1 MAGSCPP
8 ICLHWRHPSLSVYF
22 LMSLKNFSVFA
33 CLFMG
38 LTACSQPEQIQ
49 RISGPAQGSTFNV
62 SYWTEQKLDQSSL
75 EKQLIEELDR
85 IDLLMSNYRPD
96 SVIEGFNALQ
106 SAEPAEVGEELVQ
119 MIEIARQISSH
130 SEGCYDLTV
139 KPFFELWGFRGDKL
153 TKPSTEQ
160 IQALKQT
167 IGLDKVRTVDAKS
180 LAKQHPQLR
189 VDVSSIAQGYTVGQ
203 LAKIMDKAGIRNYLV
218 EVGGELVSKGKK
230 PEQKAWRIAIE
241 KPLPDSQVLQ
251 KIISV
256 QQDEPLSIMT
266 SGTYRHFYD
275 QDGVRYSH
283 VLDARTGTPV
293 THNTVSTT
301 ILIPDPTWGD
311 AWSTAFLCV
320 GSEQGLKLADKLN
333 LPVLFIDQQGDDF
346 IEKPSKALTEALA
359 SGQAFSFVE

>member
-1 MAGSCPP
+1 
-8 ICLHWRHPSLSVYF
+8 
-22 LMSLKNFSVFA
+22 MSLKKLSVFA
-33 CLFMG
+33 FLFVG
-38 LTACSQPEQIQ
+38 LTSCSQPDPIQ
-49 RISGPAQGSTFNV
+49 RISGPAQGSTFTV
-62 SYWTEQKLDQSSL
+62 SFWSEQELDKTSL
-75 EKQLIEELDR
+75 ETQLKDELDR

-96 SVIEGFNALQ
+96 SVIEAFNAQQ
-106 SAEPAEVGEELVQ
+106 SQEPIEVGEELVQ
-119 MIEIARQISSH
+119 LVEIARQVSVH

-139 KPFFELWGFRGDKL
+139 KPYFELWGFRGDKL

-160 IQALKQT
+160 IQALKQS
-167 IGLDKVRTVDAKS
+167 IGLDKVSSKEGS
-180 LAKQHPQLR
+180 LTKLEPALR

-203 LAKIMDKAGIRNYLV
+203 LAKILDKAGIQNYLV

-230 PEQKAWRIAIE
+230 PEAKAWRVAIE
-241 KPLPDSQVLQ
+241 KPLPDSQKLQ

-256 QQDEPLSIMT
+256 QQSEPLSIMT

-293 THNTVSTT
+293 THDTVSTT

-311 AWSTAFLCV
+311 AWSTAFLCM
-320 GSEQGLKLADKLN
+320 GSEQGLKVADELK

-346 IEKPSKALTEALA
+346 IEKPSRALTEALA
-359 SGQAFSFVE
+359 SGTAFSFQE

>member
-1 MAGSCPP
+1 MS
-8 ICLHWRHPSLSVYF
+8 LKSLSVFAF
-22 LMSLKNFSVFA
+22 LFL
-33 CLFMG
+33 G
-38 LTACSQPEQIQ
+38 LTACSQPDPIQ
-49 RISGPAQGSTFNV
+49 RISGPAQGSTFTV
-62 SYWTEQKLDQSSL
+62 SFWSEQQVDK
-75 EKQLIEELDR
+75 EAIEVQLKEELER

-96 SVIEGFNALQ
+96 SVIEAFNARQ
-106 SAEPAEVGEELVQ
+106 SKDPLEVGDELVQ
-119 MIEIARQISSH
+119 LVEIARQVSAY

-139 KPFFELWGFRGDKL
+139 KPYFELWGFRGDKL

-167 IGLDKVRTVDAKS
+167 IGLDKVSVVDAKT
-180 LAKQHPQLR
+180 LAKKHSALR

-203 LAKIMDKAGIRNYLV
+203 LAKILDKAGLQNYLV

-230 PEQKAWRIAIE
+230 PEAKAWRVAIE
-241 KPLPDSQVLQ
+241 KPLPDSQKLQ

-266 SGTYRHFYD
+266 SGTHRHFYD
-275 QDGVRYSH
+275 QDGIRYSH

-311 AWSTAFLCV
+311 AWSTAFLCM
-320 GSEQGLKLADKLN
+320 GSEQGLKVADELK
-333 LPVLFIDQQGDDF
+333 LPVLFIDQQGADF
-346 IEKPSKALTEALA
+346 IEKPSQALTDALA
-359 SGQAFSFVE
+359 SGKAFSFVE

>member
-1 MAGSCPP
+1 
-8 ICLHWRHPSLSVYF
+8 
-22 LMSLKNFSVFA
+22 MSLKKLSVFA
-33 CLFMG
+33 FLFVG
-38 LTACSQPEQIQ
+38 LTSCSQPDPIQ
-49 RISGPAQGSTFNV
+49 RISGPAQGSTFTV
-62 SYWTEQKLDQSSL
+62 SFWSEQELDKTSL
-75 EKQLIEELDR
+75 ETQLKDELDR

-96 SVIEGFNALQ
+96 SVIEAFNAQQ
-106 SAEPAEVGEELVQ
+106 SQEPIEVGEELVQ
-119 MIEIARQISSH
+119 LVEIARQVSAY

-139 KPFFELWGFRGDKL
+139 KPYFELWGFRGDKL

-160 IQALKQT
+160 IQALKQS
-167 IGLDKVRTVDAKS
+167 IGLDKVSSKEGS
-180 LAKQHPQLR
+180 LTKLEPALR

-203 LAKIMDKAGIRNYLV
+203 LAKILDKAGIQNYLV

-230 PEQKAWRIAIE
+230 PEAKAWRVAIE
-241 KPLPDSQVLQ
+241 KPLPDSQKLQ

-256 QQDEPLSIMT
+256 QQSEPLSIMT

-293 THNTVSTT
+293 THDTVSTT

-311 AWSTAFLCV
+311 AWSTAFLCM
-320 GSEQGLKLADKLN
+320 GSEQGLKVADELK

-346 IEKPSKALTEALA
+346 IEKPSRALTEALA
-359 SGQAFSFVE
+359 SGTAFSFQE

>member
-1 MAGSCPP
+1 
-8 ICLHWRHPSLSVYF
+8 
-22 LMSLKNFSVFA
+22 MSLKKLSVFA
-33 CLFMG
+33 FLFVG
-38 LTACSQPEQIQ
+38 LTSCSQPDPIQ
-49 RISGPAQGSTFNV
+49 RISGPAQGSTFTV
-62 SYWTEQKLDQSSL
+62 SFWSEQELDKTSL
-75 EKQLIEELDR
+75 ETQLKDELDR

-96 SVIEGFNALQ
+96 SVIEAFNAQQ
-106 SAEPAEVGEELVQ
+106 SQEPIEVGEELVQ
-119 MIEIARQISSH
+119 LVEIARQVSAH

-139 KPFFELWGFRGDKL
+139 KPYFELWGFRGDKL

-160 IQALKQT
+160 IQALKQS
-167 IGLDKVRTVDAKS
+167 IGLDKVSSKEGS
-180 LAKQHPQLR
+180 LTKLEPALR

-203 LAKIMDKAGIRNYLV
+203 LAKILDKAGIQNYLV

-230 PEQKAWRIAIE
+230 PEAKAWRVAIE
-241 KPLPDSQVLQ
+241 KPLPDSQKLQ

-256 QQDEPLSIMT
+256 QQSEPLSIMT

-293 THNTVSTT
+293 THDTVSTT

-311 AWSTAFLCV
+311 AWSTAFLCM
-320 GSEQGLKLADKLN
+320 GSEQGLKVADELK

-346 IEKPSKALTEALA
+346 IEKPSRALTEALA
-359 SGQAFSFVE
+359 SGTAFSFQE

>member
-1 MAGSCPP
+1 
-8 ICLHWRHPSLSVYF
+8 
-22 LMSLKNFSVFA
+22 MSLKNLSVFA
-33 CLFMG
+33 FLFVG
-38 LTACSQPEQIQ
+38 LTSCSQPDPIQ
-49 RISGPAQGSTFNV
+49 RISGPAQGSTFTV
-62 SYWTEQKLDQSSL
+62 SFWSEQELDKTSL
-75 EKQLIEELDR
+75 ETQLKDELDR

-96 SVIEGFNALQ
+96 SVIEAFNAQQ
-106 SAEPAEVGEELVQ
+106 SQEPIEVGEELVQ
-119 MIEIARQISSH
+119 LVEIARQVSVH

-139 KPFFELWGFRGDKL
+139 KPYFELWGFRGDKL

-167 IGLDKVRTVDAKS
+167 IGLDKVSSKDGS
-180 LAKQHPQLR
+180 LTKLNPALR

-203 LAKIMDKAGIRNYLV
+203 LAKILDKAGIQNYLV

-230 PEQKAWRIAIE
+230 PEAKAWRVAIE
-241 KPLPDSQVLQ
+241 KPLPDSQKLQ

-256 QQDEPLSIMT
+256 QQSEPLSIMT

-293 THNTVSTT
+293 THDTVSTT

-311 AWSTAFLCV
+311 AWSTAFLCM
-320 GSEQGLKLADKLN
+320 GSEQGLKVADELK

-346 IEKPSKALTEALA
+346 IEKPSRALTEALA
-359 SGQAFSFVE
+359 SGTAFSFQE